1 MNQRKLSVKHPNLH
15 TENNPKF
22 KFIWLGQTVLHYK
35 VPLDIFNTINGI
47 YENNFHNL
55 PDAHKQLVGK
65 IGKENSLFY
74 GGKLNDKMHPHNL
87 LPHYI
92 IQWFK
97 SVFQHYLEFNKIYKY
112 NLAMQSIWVNE
123 MTAGEYN
130 PIHIHQGDGY
140 TGLSSVMILKLPQDM
155 GPEYAR
161 PDIKM
166 NGKLQIIG
174 AANGQFVK
182 SDYSPNSEERDFYIF
197 PYDMRHCVYPHTNPN
212 AVRRTLA
219 ANMDVDYNP
228 VATRTA
234 G

>member
-1 MNQRKLSVKHPNLH
+1 MNQKRLLVKHQNLH
-15 TENNPKF
+15 TENSHKF
-22 KFIWLGQTVLHYK
+22 KFVWLGQTVLSYH
-35 VPLDIFNTINGI
+35 VPLDIFITINKI
-47 YENNFHNL
+47 YENNFKDM

-74 GGKLNDKMHPHNL
+74 GGAPTKKMHPHNL
-87 LPHYI
+87 LPPYI
-92 IQWFK
+92 LQWFE
-97 SVFQHYLEFNKIYKY
+97 SVFQHYLSFNKIYKY
-112 NLAMQSIWVNE
+112 NLTMQSIWVNE
-123 MTAGEYN
+123 MIAGEYN
-130 PIHIHQGDGY
+130 PIHIHQGDRY

-161 PDIKM
+161 EDVPL

-182 SDYSPNSEERDFYIF
+182 SDYAPNSEERDFYIF
-197 PYDMRHCVYPHTNPN
+197 PYDMRHCVYPHNNPN